1 VRGGLTITIAGS
13 SRSILRS
20 WLPAPIDPFD
30 IDFHQD
36 LQHCLRYG
44 SQEIAVAALL
54 LRSTSPILS
63 SVLGPRSAWDGV
75 SQYHRGWCETPDMAV
90 SPGGS
95 RDLVMAGF
103 IDEKDR
109 REQLLLPDP
118 SR

>member
-63 SVLGPRSAWDGV
+63 SVIGQLGMGCRNTIEVGV
-75 SQYHRGWCETPDMAV
+75 KLQIW
-90 SPGGS
+90 
-95 RDLVMAGF
+95 
-103 IDEKDR
+103 
-109 REQLLLPDP
+109 
-118 SR
+118 